1 MTLVRQEEN
10 SYLSYSLNSRLA
22 QEKFSTQPSSE
33 TVGKESSSSHP
44 TTPNPTQPNP
54 SSPKWRT
61 SPNPQAIAYQAGGYA
76 RKEAEPQPI

>member
-1 MTLVRQEEN
+1 MTLVSQEEN

-33 TVGKESSSSHP
+33 TTGKENSSSHP
-44 TTPNPTQPNP
+44 PHPTQPNP

-61 SPNPQAIAYQAGGYA
+61 SPNPQGISYQAGEYT